1 MRRTNS
7 SQLAASRRKGSVS
20 GRKPSAVS
28 RKLTVICRC
37 EEVTEDEIRRVIRQ
51 GYTSLEEIK
60 RILRCGMG
68 HCQGRNCL
76 MPIAR
81 ILNQETGAPVS
92 QMKFPTPRPPLKP
105 LPLGLLGADEAADEH
120 R

>member
-1 MRRTNS
+1 MKSRPRKRR
-7 SQLAASRRKGSVS
+7 RRAV
-20 GRKPSAVS
+20 GREPSAVG
-28 RKLTVICRC
+28 RKLTVVCRC
-37 EEVTEDEIRRVIRQ
+37 EEVTEDEIRQVIRR

-81 ILNQETGAPVS
+81 ILSRETGVPVS
-92 QMKFPTPRPPLKP
+92 LMKFPTPRPPLKP
-105 LPLGLLGADEAADEH
+105 LPLGLLGESRE
-120 R
+120 

>member
-1 MRRTNS
+1 VSGKKRVRHAKRTRRG
-7 SQLAASRRKGSVS
+7 SQTPAPRPGSV
-20 GRKPSAVS
+20 
-28 RKLTVICRC
+28 TVICRC
-37 EEVTEDEIRRVIRQ
+37 EEVTEDEIRRTIRQ

-81 ILNQETGAPVS
+81 ILNQETGVPVS

-105 LPLGLLGADEAADEH
+105 LSLGLLGGGSDD
-120 R
+120 